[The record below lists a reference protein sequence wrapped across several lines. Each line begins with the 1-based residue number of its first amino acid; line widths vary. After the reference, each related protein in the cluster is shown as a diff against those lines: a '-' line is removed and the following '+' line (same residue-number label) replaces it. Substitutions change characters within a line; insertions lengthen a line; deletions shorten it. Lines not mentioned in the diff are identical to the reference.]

1 MEFGESCEPD
11 YIQDVLQQQVE
22 EQSVV
27 CDIKVIAKTW
37 EKRYH
42 LHVLIASP
50 FFQHVFDHNFQ
61 EQSEGAVQMHIGTPA
76 TIDMA
81 LMFLYG
87 KEPQLNIDNI
97 GEVLGIA
104 EFLLLPTLKTFC
116 VLWLKKNKKI

>member
-37 EKRYH
+37 
-42 LHVLIASP
+42 
-50 FFQHVFDHNFQ
+50 HVFDHNFQ